1 MYRSTGEL
9 TMIDFL
15 RNRISVR
22 LLVAVAMLAGCNLFN
37 PSGTGPSREDEAD
50 YWIEEGQSAMQ
61 KQQFQTAYRDFS
73 KALALDSSK
82 SLAWHGLAKSSLA
95 GSAFDVGELVS
106 LGQRLQGAPD
116 SAKLDSL
123 IAIGDTGLTNI
134 YLPIMRVAQ
143 IYSMF
148 LGRDTTGRTDKVF
161 GSHLVRAELDAILN
175 SKVYFYLMDA
185 NRDTIIQRAEL
196 AALELMNLASGSIG
210 IDAGQLASQGGMDST
225 TGALPDTTR
234 DKINTIFANV
244 ANIVDDSVT
253 FNKLVGGSGDTT
265 SGDATSSMNQDARSF
280 LQKLGSSTR
289 FFLVNDSLDNDG
301 DGCVSEE
308 IYGDSLDNDADS
320 LIEEDGRIGL
330 RRYNPTADSLAM
342 LSPDDGILNTALQ
355 AKADTLVFIVGN
367 DDYLPLPLPATGS
380 MVWADTT
387 ALLKPYKNLKWVRW
401 DDRAVGNDTIY
412 RRVLKENSLD
422 TTWSPSVVRDTLAMR
437 GKSYQEFLILA
448 IAEVRKKVLAV
459 PKPIDR
465 IRMGRKLVGGCWNN
479 VTIP

>member
-1 MYRSTGEL
+1 
-9 TMIDFL
+9 MIDFL
-15 RNRISVR
+15 RNRICGR
-22 LLVAVAMLAGCNLFN
+22 LVVVAALLAGCNLFN
-37 PSGTGPSREDEAD
+37 PSGTGPSREGEAD
-50 YWIEEGQSAMQ
+50 YWIEEGQTAMQ
-61 KQQFQTAYRDFS
+61 NQQFQTAYRDFS

-82 SLAWHGLAKSSLA
+82 SLAWHGLAKASLA
-95 GSAFDVGELVS
+95 GSAFDVGELVT
-106 LGQRLQGAPD
+106 LGQKLQGAPD

-123 IAIGDTGLTNI
+123 IAIGDSGLTDI

-148 LGRDTTGRTDKVF
+148 IARDTTGRTDKVF
-161 GSHLVRAELDAILN
+161 ASRLVRAELEAILN

-196 AALELMNLASGSIG
+196 AALQLMNLASGSIG
-210 IDAGQLASQGGMDST
+210 IDADQLASQGGMDSS

-253 FNKLVGGSGDTT
+253 FNKLVGGDSSESG
-265 SGDATSSMNQDARSF
+265 SATGSMNQDARSF

-289 FFLVNDSLDNDG
+289 FFMVNDSLDNDG

-308 IYGDSLDNDADS
+308 IYGDSLDNDGDS
-320 LIEEDGRIGL
+320 LIEDDGRIGL
-330 RRYNPTADSLAM
+330 RRYNPTGDSLAM
-342 LSPDDGILNTALQ
+342 LTPDDGILNTKLL
-355 AKADTLVFIVGN
+355 AKTDTLVFFPGN
-367 DDYLPLPLPATGS
+367 DDYLPFPLPATGS

-387 ALLKPYKNLKWVRW
+387 ALLKPFKSLKWVRW
-401 DDRAVGNDTIY
+401 DDNASGNDTIY
-412 RRVLKENSLD
+412 RRVLKENNLD
-422 TTWSPSVVRDTLAMR
+422 TTWSPSVVRDTLALR

-459 PKPIDR
+459 PKPVDR
-465 IRMGRKLVGGCWNN
+465 IRMGRKLVGGCWNH
-479 VTIP
+479 VTEP

>member
-1 MYRSTGEL
+1 
-9 TMIDFL
+9 MIDFL
-15 RNRISVR
+15 RNRICGR
-22 LLVAVAMLAGCNLFN
+22 LLIAAAVLAGCNFFN

-61 KQQFQTAYRDFS
+61 NQQFQTAYLDFS

-82 SLAWHGLAKSSLA
+82 SLAWHGLAKASLA
-95 GSAFDVGELVS
+95 GSPFDVGELVT
-106 LGQRLQGAPD
+106 LGQKLQGAPD

-134 YLPIMRVAQ
+134 YRPIMRVAQ
-143 IYSMF
+143 IYDRF
-148 LGRDTTGRTDKVF
+148 IARDTTGRTDKVF
-161 GSHLVRAELDAILN
+161 SSKLVRAELEAILN

-185 NRDTIIQRAEL
+185 NRDTIIQKTEL
-196 AALELMNLASGSIG
+196 SALQLMNLASGSIG
-210 IDAGQLASQGGMDST
+210 IDADQLVSQGGMDT
-225 TGALPDTTR
+225 ITGSVPDTTR

-253 FNKLVGGSGDTT
+253 FNKLVGSQSGGDTS
-265 SGDATSSMNQDARSF
+265 SGSATSSMNQDARSF

-289 FFLVNDSLDNDG
+289 FFMVEDSLDNDG

-308 IYGDSLDNDADS
+308 IYGDSLDNDGDS
-320 LIEEDGRIGL
+320 LVEEDGRLGL
-330 RRYNPTADSLAM
+330 RRYNPKADSLA
-342 LSPDDGILNTALQ
+342 LLTPDDSILNNRLQ
-355 AKADTLVFIVGN
+355 ARVDTLIFVRGF
-367 DDYLPLPLPATGS
+367 DDYLPFPLPATGS

-387 ALLKPYKNLKWVRW
+387 GLLKPFKGLTWVRW
-401 DDRAVGNDTIY
+401 DDPASGNDTIY
-412 RRVLKENSLD
+412 RRVLKENNLD
-422 TTWSPSVVRDTLAMR
+422 TTWSPSVVRDTLALR

-459 PKPIDR
+459 PRPIDR

-479 VTIP
+479 VTEP